1 MAIGKL
7 QLTSCIQLWAHWYIV
22 TNLQRFLWLVQ
33 QTTQKRILCCSQIF
47 YLHTVSKILIFHCLW
62 LLILRFFAD
71 RAGSSSL
78 VKCHFWSSEHIQESY
93 VVASPQKDFGQE
105 LLHQQMV
112 DYCGVWH
119 AGPSR
124 RFKRLCEL
132 FQSVLLSSSRGPPT
146 ARRISSDLAS
156 NSSSSSY
163 NSIDRLSPTPSND
176 DVCLTPTAKMWLRF
190 YNFIFFLYF
199 MKVGQCAV

>member
-1 MAIGKL
+1 MWTMCCVVCYVL
-7 QLTSCIQLWAHWYIV
+7 YQSS
-22 TNLQRFLWLVQ
+22 LWLPDFN
-33 QTTQKRILCCSQIF
+33 K
-47 YLHTVSKILIFHCLW
+47 
-62 LLILRFFAD
+62 LILT
-71 RAGSSSL
+71 L
-78 VKCHFWSSEHIQESY
+78 W
-93 VVASPQKDFGQE
+93 
-105 LLHQQMV
+105 
-112 DYCGVWH
+112 

-176 DVCLTPTAKMWLRF
+176 DVCLTTTSLYH
-190 YNFIFFLYF
+190 YNKYINNNNKTSWCHHSTILGTRQAHG
-199 MKVGQCAV
+199 MGRHTSTHLCRVSHRPDGQGSMLGCYQTQQRTRL